1 MFQQW
6 LAQKKETKIDKKP
19 ATPQQRKKKKTV
31 PSLQLS
37 EEEMQR
43 RELQDRAFKQ
53 WLDEKEEQTKDERKM
68 EEIRL
73 AEEAQNYVVRDRKQC
88 DKAFRE

>member
-1 MFQQW
+1 MSLLLRW
-6 LAQKKETKIDKKP
+6 L
-19 ATPQQRKKKKTV
+19 KKKTV